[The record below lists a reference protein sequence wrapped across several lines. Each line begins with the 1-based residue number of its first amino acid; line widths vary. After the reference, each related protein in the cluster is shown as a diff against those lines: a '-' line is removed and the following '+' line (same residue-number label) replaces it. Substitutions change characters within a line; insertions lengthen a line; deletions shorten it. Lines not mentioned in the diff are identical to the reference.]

1 MTPMETA
8 NIKNRK
14 ETERRLIQAVGEI
27 FRTEGYAGIR
37 LNRIS
42 RQATI
47 NKNLIYR
54 YFGSPQELF
63 KVYIEQQDFWSFYR
77 DHLDEILAAN
87 KLDKG
92 RKLAKTI
99 LENQLN
105 YFFDNEQMQQ
115 LIRWEISEKNPISRG
130 ISDMREHIGEQ
141 MLQLTDEHFKNSYV
155 NFRVLLAL
163 MIAGVYYIVLHTK
176 INGSTFCGIDINNP
190 DDMQKLHSTMQQM
203 IDWAYEKATAS
214 KKSA

>member
-1 MTPMETA
+1 META
-8 NIKNRK
+8 NMKNRK
-14 ETERRLIQAVGEI
+14 ETERRLIEAVGEV
-27 FRTEGYAGIR
+27 FRTEGYAGVR

-42 RQATI
+42 RKATI

-54 YFGSPQELF
+54 YFGSPQQLF
-63 KVYIEQQDFWSFYR
+63 KIYIEQQDFWSFYR
-77 DHLDEILAAN
+77 DHLDEILQAN
-87 KLDKG
+87 RRDQGKS
-92 RKLAKTI
+92 LAKTI
-99 LENQLN
+99 LKDQLD
-105 YFFDNEQMQQ
+105 YFFQSEEMQQ

-141 MLQLTDEHFKNSYV
+141 MLQLTDGHFKNSYV

-176 INGSTFCGIDINNP
+176 VNGSTFCGIDINDP

-203 IDWAYEKATAS
+203 IDWAYENAAAS
-214 KKSA
+214 RKSA

>member
-1 MTPMETA
+1 MMPMETA
-8 NIKNRK
+8 NMKNRK

-27 FRTEGYAGIR
+27 FRTEGYAGVR

-42 RQATI
+42 RKATI

-54 YFGSPQELF
+54 YFGSPQQLF
-63 KVYIEQQDFWSFYR
+63 KIYIEQQDFWSFYR
-77 DHLDEILAAN
+77 DHIDEILAAN
-87 KLDKG
+87 KQDKG
-92 RKLAKTI
+92 RDLAKTV
-99 LENQLN
+99 LENQLD
-105 YFFDNEQMQQ
+105 YFFDNEEMQQ

-176 INGSTFCGIDINNP
+176 VNGSTFCGIDINET
-190 DDMQKLHSTMQQM
+190 DDMQKLHSTMRQM
-203 IDWAYEKATAS
+203 IDWAYENAAAS